1 MGRGLKETGATAI
14 CACMPACTHARL
26 PACLHEVDR
35 CVYVCMQAGR
45 QACLLACLQ
54 DGIFMHGCMDFNM
67 RAFLFLVSC
76 LST

>member
-14 CACMPACTHARL
+14 CACLPARTHACL
-26 PACLHEVDR
+26 PACMRSIDV
-35 CVYVCMQAGR
+35 CMYVCMHAGR
-45 QACLLACLQ
+45 QAGLLACLQ